1 MPSLVLTLVG
11 PDRPGLVGSVSD
23 VVRRHDGNWLE
34 SRMSHLAG
42 QFAGIVLID
51 IAEDRGEQ
59 LLQDLQQL
67 SGQGLKVVTQLDA
80 SPAEVGS
87 EGSLWTIA
95 VVGNDRPGIVR
106 EVTSVLTAHDVNV
119 EELVTECTAAPQAGG
134 KIFKAHAKL
143 RLPEG
148 LDAELLQDELERLA
162 ADLMIDLQPGDHSS
176 TGV

>member
-51 IAEDRGEQ
+51 IAEDRSES
-59 LLQDLQQL
+59 LLQDLQKL
-67 SGQGLKVVTQLDA
+67 SDHGLKVVTQLD
-80 SPAEVGS
+80 SSSTDGFS

-95 VVGNDRPGIVR
+95 VVGNDRSGIVR
-106 EVTSVLTAHDVNV
+106 EVTSVLAAHDVNV
-119 EELVTECTAAPQAGG
+119 EELVTECTEAPQAGG
-134 KIFKAHAKL
+134 KIFKAHARL

-148 LDAELLQDELERLA
+148 LDAELLQEELERLA
-162 ADLMIDLQPGDHSS
+162 TDLMIDLQPGDHSF
-176 TGV
+176 TGF